1 MNKNKLHILL
11 IIIAIA
17 IFYAALVGLFL
28 FLNANTDTVDTRVA
42 LQNSFVFFTI
52 LATIIISFL
61 LIYFC
66 RSPVGKIFN
75 QLLFFTNLLS
85 ITAPA
90 ANIKIAINCDV
101 DNTPTAPLGSFLKN
115 SIRKRPTA

>member
-1 MNKNKLHILL
+1 MIVSSELDDVSLGVTDAMRSPSTAVSYTH
-11 IIIAIA
+11 
-17 IFYAALVGLFL
+17 LFL
-28 FLNANTDTVDTRVA
+28 VSFL
-42 LQNSFVFFTI
+42 LPLLS
-52 LATIIISFL
+52 SFL